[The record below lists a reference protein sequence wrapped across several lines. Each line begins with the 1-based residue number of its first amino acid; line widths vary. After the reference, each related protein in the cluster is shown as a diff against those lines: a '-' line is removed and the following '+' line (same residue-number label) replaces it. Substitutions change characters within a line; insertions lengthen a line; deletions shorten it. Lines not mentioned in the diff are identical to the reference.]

1 MLSIECLDPLNS
13 DWGDDCMEGLVD
25 WQAIEA
31 DMLEQRSDVIISEE
45 LEIFLDE
52 NGEGLAVRRDADLR
66 LEGIVLVERNLVSLR
81 DDDGVFLFGSRVEE
95 AISEK

>member
-31 DMLEQRSDVIISEE
+31 DMLEQRSDMIISEE
-45 LEIFLDE
+45 LEIFLD
-52 NGEGLAVRRDADLR
+52 GRRGTLMRTAR
-66 LEGIVLVERNLVSLR
+66 VLQ
-81 DDDGVFLFGSRVEE
+81 FG
-95 AISEK
+95 AMLI